1 MINLLLPALAAAGVI
16 SNINQQE
23 AARKDINRAQT
34 AGQQITQKQIDLF
47 NRLMQEAEAGVAQLD
62 VNRQLQARQGMI
74 DRQAQ
79 TALGNLSV
87 ALRRQGYRPGD
98 TPAGDAYAKATN
110 QYLQTLADQEEA
122 IRRQN
127 VMDRMGVLG
136 MVNPGILNPALSQA
150 SQQEQI
156 ARQQF
161 QSSNPFAGVLNMLPY
176 FPGMGGKTGTTGGA

>member
-1 MINLLLPALAAAGVI
+1 MINLLLPALGLAGVI

-23 AARKDINRAQT
+23 AARRDINKAQT
-34 AGQQITQKQIDLF
+34 TGQKLTQRQIDLYD
-47 NRLMQEAEAGVAQLD
+47 RLMKEAETGVAQLD
-62 VNRQLQARQGMI
+62 VNRQLQNRQAMI

-79 TALGNLSV
+79 TALGNLAV
-87 ALRRQGYRPGD
+87 ALRKQGFRPGD
-98 TPAGDAYAKATN
+98 QPATDSYARATN

-150 SQQEQI
+150 STQEQI

-161 QSSNPFAGVLNMLPY
+161 QASNPFAGVLNMLPY
-176 FPGMGGKTGTTGGA
+176 FPGMGGKNPAGGTQ

>member
-34 AGQQITQKQIDLF
+34 AGQQLTQKQIDLF

-62 VNRQLQARQGMI
+62 VNRQIQARQKMI

-87 ALRRQGYRPGD
+87 ALRRQGFTPFD

-110 QYLQTLADQEEA
+110 QYLQTLADQEEG

-161 QSSNPFAGVLNMLPY
+161 QASNPFAGVLNMLPY